1 MEKLIAKSS
10 ILFESHIYAPGD
22 ELPRHDAAME
32 KAWLDAGTAIVKPD
46 ETAKAPEKVE
56 PTDSGAKAETE
67 EEKPKK
73 AKTTKTKAAKE

>member
-1 MEKLIAKSS
+1 M
-10 ILFESHIYAPGD
+10 
-22 ELPRHDAAME
+22 
-32 KAWLDAGTAIVKPD
+32 KPD